1 MKKALF
7 FVILFLALAQ
17 ASPGHAERLVT
28 SISSSRVLITSSFSG
43 AELVLFG
50 AIERDGATISRS
62 GSFDIVLVVKGP
74 ATAFVVREKMRTGPI
89 WVNAAQRKYADIPS
103 YLALHSSRPITDVT
117 TEQLRERFQLSLVD
131 LIAAKGGPAL
141 AALEPQKFH
150 SALIR
155 LKTAEKLYQANEKG
169 IVFLAPNL
177 FRATITLPA
186 TAPLGNYE
194 AFVTVF
200 SDGAPLTTERTD
212 FEVLKTG
219 FESRVAIA
227 ANAQSFLYGLATI
240 VLAIGFGWLANFVF
254 RRD

>member
-1 MKKALF
+1 MKKFLSFILVLFAL
-7 FVILFLALAQ
+7 VHTKPA
-17 ASPGHAERLVT
+17 HAERLIT

-50 AIERDGATISRS
+50 AIERDGATVSRS
-62 GSFDIVLVVKGP
+62 GSFDVVLVVKGP
-74 ATAFVVREKMRTGPI
+74 STAFVVREKMQTGLI
-89 WVNAAQRKYADIPS
+89 WANAAQRKYADIPS
-103 YLALHSSRPITDVT
+103 YLAVNSSRPIADVT

-131 LIAAKGGPAL
+131 LVAAKGGPAL

-155 LKTAEKLYQANEKG
+155 LKIAEKLYQTNDKG
-169 IVFLAPNL
+169 VVFLAPNL
-177 FRATITLPA
+177 FRTTISLPS

-200 SDGAPLTTERTD
+200 ADGAPLATERTD

-219 FESRVAIA
+219 FESRVAAA
-227 ANAQSFLYGLATI
+227 ANAQTFLYGLATI
-240 VLAIGFGWLANFVF
+240 LLAIGFGWLANFAF

>member
-1 MKKALF
+1 MKKLLNF
-7 FVILFLALAQ
+7 ILMLLALVLPHVAF
-17 ASPGHAERLVT
+17 AERLVT

-50 AIERDGATISRS
+50 AIERDGFTVSRS
-62 GSFDIVLVVKGP
+62 GSFDVVLVVKGP
-74 ATAFVVREKMRTGPI
+74 PTAFVVREKMQTGPI
-89 WVNAAQRKYADIPS
+89 WVNSAQRKYADIPS
-103 YLALHSSRPITDVT
+103 YLAVHSSRPIADVT
-117 TEQLRERFQLSLVD
+117 TEQLRERFQLSLGDVV
-131 LIAAKGGPAL
+131 AAKGGPAL

-155 LKTAEKLYQANEKG
+155 LKMSEKLYQANDKG
-169 IVFLAPNL
+169 VVFLAPNL
-177 FRATITLPA
+177 FRTTITLPS

-200 SDGAPLTTERTD
+200 SDGAPLATERTD

-227 ANAQSFLYGLATI
+227 ANAQAFLYGLATI
-240 VLAIGFGWLANFVF
+240 LLAIGFGWLANFAF

>member
-1 MKKALF
+1 MKRALF
-7 FVILFLALAQ
+7 FITLLLTLVQ
-17 ASPGHAERLVT
+17 ASSGHAERLVT

-50 AIERDGATISRS
+50 AIERDGATVSRS
-62 GSFDIVLVVKGP
+62 GSFDVVLVVKGP
-74 ATAFVVREKMRTGPI
+74 ATAFVVREKMRTGPV

-103 YLALHSSRPITDVT
+103 YLAMHSSRPMTDVT
-117 TEQLRERFQLSLVD
+117 TEQLRERFQLSLLDVV
-131 LIAAKGGPAL
+131 AAKGGPAL

-155 LKTAEKLYQANEKG
+155 LKMAENLYQVNEKG
-169 IVFLAPNL
+169 IVFLAPHL

-200 SDGAPLTTERTD
+200 SDGAPLATERTD

-219 FESRVAIA
+219 FESRVATA
-227 ANAQSFLYGLATI
+227 ATTRSFLYGLLTI
-240 VLAIGFGWLANFVF
+240 LLAIGFGWLANFVF